1 MDFELL
7 LEAERRG
14 ILPADKAE
22 LLAEARR
29 RGLVPAR
36 QAEERPAE
44 QRVTPGVQAQRDQ
57 EAAQIIQSE
66 LSAAATRLQQA
77 QQTGDPQA
85 VTRAQADVEAL
96 QRDLGRRQPTP
107 PASPAG
113 AFRGVRA
120 DMPQAPQ
127 TPPQVP
133 PQAQPGV
140 PRAIGVPE
148 PPRPAPPTRAE
159 PSIWDRVVGELEAA
173 GMLVSGLT
181 TGPLSAANVAS
192 RELAKQILQGSFGT
206 PDALKE
212 VERALSQGYQAGT
225 YVPRTPFGREAAG
238 VITGALE
245 PLEQVPPYIPI
256 VGPAA
261 VPAAAA
267 VRQVSGA
274 VREAPTPPIARVEPT
289 MAPQMGPAPV
299 TPPQVGTIAP
309 VAAPQMA
316 AGAPPIMPG
325 GMAVQRGAAGAAGVP
340 QAVERRVIAAQMPVP
355 FAGETGLTKGQATRD
370 FAQLQFEKESAK
382 LGDLGEP
389 LRERVQRQT
398 ANFIQNFDALI
409 DLPQPISREKRDIG
423 VLVDTALVNKAEIQ
437 RRKIRKAYD
446 DARAA
451 GQMQDPVELAPL
463 ATALTDLNRFE
474 GVSANIPAIRKE
486 AQRLGAISI
495 DEGGNLI
502 PGTLSVDNA
511 ETLRQFVNEATDWT
525 DRRQSLFAKKINA
538 SIDSATEGKGG
549 ELYRKARAERAKFAE
564 EFENVGLTSKL
575 LGTKRGT
582 DERQIAFEDVFDKV
596 VILSPVDEMNKL
608 RKTLITA
615 GPDGRQAWADLK
627 AKGIDYIKQTA
638 LSPSQR
644 DAAGNPLLSPD
655 KLQKVVQSLDETG
668 KLESLYGK
676 KQAQT
681 LRDLAELSTVIYTA
695 PPGAINTSN
704 TASALM
710 VALDSLATFGVTG
723 FPAPV
728 VTGLREAGKFV
739 KNRKTKARILDALKE
754 NQ

>member
-1 MDFELL
+1 MDKIAQARAAGYSD
-7 LEAERRG
+7 AEIAAFLAKTDKRV
-14 ILPADKAE
+14 ADA
-22 LLAEARR
+22 LAAGYQPSEVLSFI
-29 RGLVPAR
+29 GQ
-36 QAEERPAE
+36 QAT
-44 QRVTPGVQAQRDQ
+44 QRVTPPVQEQRDQ
-57 EAAQIIQSE
+57 ERAQILQSE
-66 LSAAATRLQQA
+66 VQAAEARLQQA
-77 QQTGDPQA
+77 QQTKDAQA
-85 VTRAQADVEAL
+85 AARAQADMAAA
-96 QRDLGRRQPTP
+96 QRELGRLPVAPPGGQPG
-107 PASPAG
+107 G
-113 AFRGVRA
+113 ALRGIRA
-120 DMPQAPQ
+120 DM
-127 TPPQVP
+127 PQVP

-148 PPRPAPPTRAE
+148 PPRAPQPE
-159 PSIWDRVVGELEAA
+159 PSVWDRLIGELEAA
-173 GMLVSGLT
+173 GMLVTGAT
-181 TGPLSAANVAS
+181 TGALSGANVAG
-192 RELAKQILQGSFGT
+192 RELAKQIIQGSFGT
-206 PDALKE
+206 PEALKE
-212 VERALSQGYQAGT
+212 VERALSQGFQAGT
-225 YVPRTPFGREAAG
+225 YMPRTQFGKEAADIIASG
-238 VITGALE
+238 LQQLPAYV
-245 PLEQVPPYIPI
+245 PI

-267 VRQVSGA
+267 VRQAPGV
-274 VREAPTPPIARVEPT
+274 VREATTPPVPAPRIEPT
-289 MAPQMGPAPV
+289 LAPQMGPVARPAPTPV
-299 TPPQVGTIAP
+299 TPPQ
-309 VAAPQMA
+309 MA
-316 AGAPPIMPG
+316 AGTPPVMPG

-355 FAGETGLTKGQATRD
+355 FTGETGLTKGQATRD

-389 LRERVQRQT
+389 LRERVQKQT

-409 DLPQPISREKRDIG
+409 DLSQPISREKRDIG
-423 VLVDTALVNKAEIQ
+423 VLVDTALVNKAEVQ

-451 GQMQDPVELAPL
+451 GQMQDPVELTPF

-495 DEGGNLI
+495 DENGTLT

-582 DERQIAFEDVFDKV
+582 DERQVAFEDVFDKV
-596 VILSPVDEMNKL
+596 VLLSPVDEMNKL

-615 GPDGRQAWADLK
+615 GPDGRQAWSDLK

-655 KLQKVVQSLDETG
+655 KLQRVVQSLDETG

-710 VALDSLATFGVTG
+710 VALDSLVTFGATG

-728 VTGLREAGKFV
+728 VTGLREASKYV
-739 KNRKTKARILDALKE
+739 KNRKIKARIQDALKE